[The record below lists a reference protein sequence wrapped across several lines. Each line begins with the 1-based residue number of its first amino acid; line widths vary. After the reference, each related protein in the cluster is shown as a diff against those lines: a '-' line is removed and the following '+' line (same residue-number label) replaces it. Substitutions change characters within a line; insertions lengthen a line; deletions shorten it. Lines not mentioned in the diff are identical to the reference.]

1 MPMRVSSAALDSSLT
16 AIRRN
21 LRTVVSLSVLLVLAT
36 ALVIGVGFGLFVAG
50 ATVAAGIALGAAVA
64 PPDPVAALAVG
75 RKAGLP
81 PRLITLIQGEG
92 LLNDAT
98 ALTILAVAVSA
109 ARGDGFSTPAALG
122 QFLLA
127 SVGGVAAGMAVAY
140 GVRPLRRLRS
150 DPLSSNAISLATPFV
165 AYLLGE
171 AVHVSGVLAVVVAGL
186 IIGHNNP
193 SWASGAS
200 RLQTGAVWRLVDFL
214 LEGFV
219 FLLIGQQLP
228 NVIAGLDEYAT
239 STVVTAS
246 SITVGV
252 VLLLRPLWLWLTEH
266 LPQSLHTRLTE
277 QDLDGDGEPDDAL
290 TPNAP
295 GRLSGREIVVL
306 SWAGTRGV
314 ISLAAIFTLP
324 LVTDDGSPFPDRDL
338 LLFCAFLTVLVTLVG
353 QGLTFAPLVRAL
365 GLRADAADQAR
376 LRNQARIAAVE
387 AALRRLEEMEAEQHD
402 DVDDRAIGAL
412 RTQLRTRL
420 RRYRHRLDL
429 LDNAEAADDIGQLL
443 ADEQEHEALEQ
454 EVHQPPH
461 RAGLQAAGPRRPARV
476 VVAGLIIGHHNPS
489 WASGASRLQTG
500 AVWRLVDFL
509 LEGFV
514 FLLIGQQLPNV
525 IRGLGDYATSTIA
538 TASAITVG
546 VVLLLRPLWLWLTEH
561 LPQSLHMRL
570 TEQDLDGDG
579 EPDARNPAAG
589 RLSGREIVVL
599 SWAGTRGLVKVRGRV
614 DGHPF
619 ESSFMA
625 LGDGT
630 HKLPVKADVRKA
642 IGKQAGDTV
651 TVHLDERIG

>member
-1 MPMRVSSAALDSSLT
+1 VSAEMILLLVLAAVAVLVGVRWVAERTGLPAAALLTLIGIGYALLPGPNITLDPDLVLTLVLPPLLYSAALDSSLT

-36 ALVIGVGFGLFVAG
+36 ALVIGVGFGMFVAG

-98 ALTILAVAVSA
+98 ALTILAVAISA
-109 ARGDGFSTPAALG
+109 AQGDGFSTPSALG

-127 SVGGVAAGMAVAY
+127 SVGGVAAGVAVAY
-140 GVRPLRRLRS
+140 GVRPLRKLRA

-186 IIGHNNP
+186 IIGHHNP

-228 NVIAGLDEYAT
+228 TVIRGLGDYAA
-239 STVVTAS
+239 STIATAS
-246 SITVGV
+246 AITVGV

-266 LPQSLHTRLTE
+266 LPQSLHTRLTD
-277 QDLDGDGEPDDAL
+277 QDLDGDGEPDNL
-290 TPNAP
+290 GTSP

-338 LLFCAFLTVLVTLVG
+338 LLFCAFLAVLVTLVG

-365 GLRADAADQAR
+365 GLRADEADQAR
-376 LRNQARIAAVE
+376 LRNEARIAAVE
-387 AALRRLEEMEAEQHD
+387 AALQRLDDMEAEQHD

-412 RTQLRTRL
+412 RTQLRSRL
-420 RRYRHRLDL
+420 NRYRHRLDV
-429 LDNAEAADDIGQLL
+429 LDSAEAGEIPLSPEYEAALRLRRAVIEAQRGELL
-443 ADEQEHEALEQ
+443 A
-454 EVHQPPH
+454 
-461 RAGLQAAGPRRPARV
+461 
-476 VVAGLIIGHHNPS
+476 
-489 WASGASRLQTG
+489 
-500 AVWRLVDFL
+500 WRD
-509 LEGFV
+509 
-514 FLLIGQQLPNV
+514 
-525 IRGLGDYATSTIA
+525 
-538 TASAITVG
+538 VG
-546 VVLLLRPLWLWLTEH
+546 
-561 LPQSLHMRL
+561 
-570 TEQDLDGDG
+570 
-579 EPDARNPAAG
+579 
-589 RLSGREIVVL
+589 
-599 SWAGTRGLVKVRGRV
+599 
-614 DGHPF
+614 
-619 ESSFMA
+619 
-625 LGDGT
+625 
-630 HKLPVKADVRKA
+630 KLPDESLR
-642 IGKQAGDTV
+642 TLERE
-651 TVHLDERIG
+651 LDHEEGLLPERSTR